1 MYCRDVAVVTEAVSV
16 LQGCCCGDCGEY
28 IAGMLLW

>member
-16 LQGCCCGDCGEY
+16 LQGCCCGDCT
-28 IAGMLLW
+28 AGILLW